1 MPTQMDMFC
10 GHVLCVIMYWY
21 SYMYI
26 LHVGL
31 TKRVRVNI
39 VTIHGLIFNFSSI
52 ELSDQSLVPYQ
63 YLPGNVQTSVTLG
76 KLLAGQNFRP
86 LLGTSPF
93 VNL

>member
-10 GHVLCVIMYWY
+10 GHVLCVIMYLY
-21 SYMYI
+21 SYLYI
-26 LHVGL
+26 LGL

-76 KLLAGQNFRP
+76 KLLAGQNF
-86 LLGTSPF
+86 
-93 VNL
+93 